1 MATFSSKYPFLCV
14 LKYIPSRYCSL
25 KGWQI
30 VNRKAVLY
38 FKKGKLSQNHME
50 NIINKVRAITKDDD
64 TRWVITFVP
73 ASTDEK
79 TLLRFS
85 TLAQELQ
92 RQQPCP
98 VLLESIH
105 NHEDYVP
112 IHIGGSKKFKVHR
125 IVFEDFKDKNVVLID
140 DVITS
145 GRSFRE
151 MGNQLMR
158 TGAISVYGV
167 IFAMTIHPALPIKT
181 RNHYFYAKKK
191 LFYKRRGCTE

>member
-25 KGWQI
+25 RGWQI
-30 VNRKAVLY
+30 ANRKAVLR
-38 FKKGKLSQNHME
+38 FKKGKLSKNHMD
-50 NIINKVRAITKDDD
+50 NILSKVRAITKDDA

-79 TLLRFS
+79 TLLRFAL
-85 TLAQELQ
+85 LAQQLSE
-92 RQQPCP
+92 QQPCP

-105 NHEDYVP
+105 NHENYLP
-112 IHIGGSKKFKVHR
+112 HHQGGGKKFKVHR

-145 GRSFRE
+145 GRTFRE
-151 MGNQLMR
+151 MGNKLMR
-158 TGAISVYGV
+158 TGAKSIYGV
-167 IFAMTIHPALPIKT
+167 IFAMTIHPNLPVKS
-181 RNHYFYAKKK
+181 RKYYFKS
-191 LFYKRRGCTE
+191 KRKILYTK